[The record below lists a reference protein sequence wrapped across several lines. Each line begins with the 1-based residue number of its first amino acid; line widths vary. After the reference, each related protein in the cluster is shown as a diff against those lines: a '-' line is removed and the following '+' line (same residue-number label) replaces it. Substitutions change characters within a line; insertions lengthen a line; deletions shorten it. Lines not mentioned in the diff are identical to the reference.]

1 MSGAEH
7 EYDVC
12 LSFAGEQRD
21 YVHSVAETLKAN
33 GIRVFYDGYEEV
45 NLWGKDLTERL
56 DEVYQNGARHCVI
69 FVSADYEKKMWT
81 SYERRSAF
89 ARALKDS
96 SDYLLPVRFDNT
108 PIQGLRDSIG
118 FIDLRHRT
126 PEALAELI
134 IKKVSPRQQMGAQ
147 QQAEPKPACW
157 EYRLLGDTMLDGKRR
172 LAPRYRDHTH
182 HRAAPNSMNLDLAES
197 AKFLRAAY
205 RRVDDIIKEVSAV
218 FAEENQA
225 RALGDST
232 RPGDADAIRQ
242 LGGRLVGVFEALLDW
257 AARVRGVT
265 MPDRMTTARELLA
278 QVADRPLADIARF
291 IDDYAARAD
300 ELSGATTATRVEIS
314 LDLATDDLVTSRFAS
329 ELAAATE
336 A

>member
-81 SYERRSAF
+81 SHERRSAF

-108 PIQGLRDSIG
+108 PIPGLRDSIG

-126 PEALAELI
+126 PEALANLI
-134 IKKVSPRQQMGAQ
+134 IRKVSPPQQNG
-147 QQAEPKPACW
+147 PRTACW
-157 EYRLLGDTMLDGKRR
+157 EYRLLADTMRNGKRR
-172 LAPRYRDHTH
+172 LAAKYRDHTQ
-182 HRAAPNSMNLDLAES
+182 HRAAPNSLNLDTTES
-197 AKFLRAAY
+197 ATFLRTGY
-205 RRVDDIIKEVSAV
+205 RRIDHIIKEVTSV

-225 RALGDST
+225 TAFGDST
-232 RPGDADAIRQ
+232 RPGDADAIAR
-242 LGGRLVGVFEALLDW
+242 LGDRLVGVFEELLDW

-265 MPDRMTTARELLA
+265 MPDRLTTARELLA
-278 QVADRPLADIARF
+278 RVADRPLADIARF
-291 IDDYAARAD
+291 IDDYAARAA
-300 ELSGATTATRVEIS
+300 ELSTSGTATATRVEIT
-314 LDLATDDLVTSRFAS
+314 LDLATDDLATSRFAR